1 MNFSYCYIQDI
12 VTCVIVVGYGET
24 GNVAPVTSVSLL
36 PISIVCACVSVASV
50 FLYSVSNVHLINS

>member
-36 PISIVCACVSVASV
+36 PVSIVRACVRVCVLRQFTCSQCPM
-50 FLYSVSNVHLINS
+50 YS

>member
-36 PISIVCACVSVASV
+36 PVSIVRACACVRVASV
-50 FLYSVSNVHLINS
+50 YL